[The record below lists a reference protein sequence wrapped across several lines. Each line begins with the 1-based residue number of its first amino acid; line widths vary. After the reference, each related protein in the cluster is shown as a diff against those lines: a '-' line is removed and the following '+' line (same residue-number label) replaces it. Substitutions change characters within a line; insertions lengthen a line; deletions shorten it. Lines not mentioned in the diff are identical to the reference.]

1 MIRDILFSVVALP
14 VVFFMHY
21 FVYCF
26 LYKLFGTAGFWD
38 ILTIF
43 LVTQGVQYFI
53 VGMLLLLIVKFMLGV
68 IAKHKTYAGMYI
80 IVVSIL
86 SCIWLLIGEWRMYG
100 YDIVSLSS
108 AIFSTISMLHFT
120 LWMSIAALSIE

>member
-1 MIRDILFSVVALP
+1 MIRDMLFSVVALP

-26 LYKLFGTAGFWD
+26 LYEMFGTAEFWD

-43 LVTQGVQYFI
+43 LVTQGVLYVI
-53 VGMLLLLIVKFMLGV
+53 VGMLL
-68 IAKHKTYAGMYI
+68 
-80 IVVSIL
+80 
-86 SCIWLLIGEWRMYG
+86 
-100 YDIVSLSS
+100 S

-120 LWMSIAALSIE
+120 LWMSIAGLSIE